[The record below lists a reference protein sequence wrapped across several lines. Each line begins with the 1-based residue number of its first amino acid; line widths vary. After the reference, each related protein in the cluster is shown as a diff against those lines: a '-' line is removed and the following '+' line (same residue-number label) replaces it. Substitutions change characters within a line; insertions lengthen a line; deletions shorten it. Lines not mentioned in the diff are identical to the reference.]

1 MGTIADS
8 LFSVLMSWVR
18 ALVNSIWALFTSE
31 HTTLLELLGKNWALI
46 AVALIAAGLV
56 IDWLI
61 WLIRW
66 QPYHIWAQRA
76 RRLLHMEEPDEEE
89 LQVPQAAGGKSATKK
104 VKVPAEE
111 DWLDADDAWLPLA
124 EPEIDEREEQE
135 VMERAESVPDEE
147 LGAYPGMRYGEH
159 PARQEEMDGTR
170 RFAAVHSEGPGAAEV
185 ARRRA
190 EIDAWQRQ
198 MQEEAQSR
206 AAAERAAREAE
217 QNRLAQEAAKNEQAR
232 LAQEQYERELAEYER
247 QRAQY
252 ELEMA
257 EYERQKA
264 AYDAEMA
271 RIAAEQEAAESETA
285 EELAPQMNGGRAR
298 RRRAAHVPYSDY
310 VEGETVDRLPD
321 APAWPRMESAPQ
333 PVREEA
339 KRAKPSKLAKM
350 ARLIEPQEEEIS
362 GVAALPPRVDMK
374 DAYRPAKKPND
385 AQGRGR

>member
-8 LFSVLMSWVR
+8 LFSALMSWVR

-31 HTTLLELLGKNWALI
+31 HTTLLELLAKNWVLI
-46 AVALIAAGLV
+46 AVVLIATGLV

-76 RRLLHMEEPDEEE
+76 RRLLHIEEPDEEE
-89 LQVPQAAGGKSATKK
+89 LQAPQSVGGKSVAKK
-104 VKVPAEE
+104 AKAPIEE

-124 EPEIDEREEQE
+124 EPEMDEREEQE

-147 LGAYPGMRYGEH
+147 LGAYPGMRYGKQ
-159 PARQEEMDGTR
+159 PAPREEIDGTR
-170 RFAAVHSEGPGAAEV
+170 RYAAVHSEGPGAAEV
-185 ARRRA
+185 ARRRE

-264 AYDAEMA
+264 AYDAEVA
-271 RIAAEQEAAESETA
+271 RIAAEQEAADSEMA
-285 EELAPQMNGGRAR
+285 DELAPQMNEGRMR

-310 VEGETVDRLPD
+310 VEGETVDVLPD
-321 APAWPRMESAPQ
+321 APAWPKMESASQ
-333 PVREEA
+333 PMREEA

-350 ARLIEPQEEEIS
+350 ARLLEPQEEEIS
-362 GVAALPPRVDMK
+362 GVAALPPRIDMK

-385 AQGRGR
+385 AQ